1 MNSTFHGACLYSWH
15 NHLRGQ
21 KLWNL
26 FTTKCSSIHC
36 VHYNMKTVIIYM
48 YVNLWF
54 LRKTSLTPPLFI
66 VEVHVPVSSQRW
78 YLCLRGINFCV
89 FLRFFFRFWNCSDGV
104 IFNISFIYCY
114 HFVNLHYEN
123 RVTGEAKW
131 ICGVLKGDN

>member
-89 FLRFFFRFWNCSDGV
+89 FLRFFLDFGTVLTVWYL
-104 IFNISFIYCY
+104 IFLSYTATILSTFTMKTELQEKQNEYVEF
-114 HFVNLHYEN
+114 
-123 RVTGEAKW
+123 
-131 ICGVLKGDN
+131 